1 MIICYG
7 RFIQLYNF
15 SYPMIYLASAK
26 KKFPATGEPRLSFL
40 AIPKIFPPALRKI
53 SILTKTSKIS
63 KMPKH
68 PPALRSLHLDFLRLL
83 PGQEDVTM
91 WTRAEKVFFS
101 KEECGPE
108 LWTIWTRGDTFFLQR
123 TRTETICFT
132 NNDVDEGWD
141 RFLEKAVIYILRFQL
156 KNETTTTWPARN
168 KQLSCN

>member
-68 PPALRSLHLDFLRLL
+68 PPALRSFHLDFLRLL

-91 WTRAEKVFFS
+91 WTRAEKVFLVKKS
-101 KEECGPE
+101 VDQSYEPSGPE
-108 LWTIWTRGDTFFLQR
+108 VIHFFCKEPEPRQFVLQITMWTRA
-123 TRTETICFT
+123 ETDFWKRQSSI
-132 NNDVDEGWD
+132 
-141 RFLEKAVIYILRFQL
+141 
-156 KNETTTTWPARN
+156 
-168 KQLSCN
+168 SCVFN